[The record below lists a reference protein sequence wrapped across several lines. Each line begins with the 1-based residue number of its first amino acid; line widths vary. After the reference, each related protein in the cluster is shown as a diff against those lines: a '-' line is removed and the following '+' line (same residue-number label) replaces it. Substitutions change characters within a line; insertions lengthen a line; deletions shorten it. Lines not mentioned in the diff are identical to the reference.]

1 MLRWLRPLLS
11 PQAAR
16 AVLSGQ
22 PALCAGLFGD
32 HDRPLCARRWGGRQV
47 SAHSSVSA
55 REFGIRQACRHRGR
69 QGLHLAGAITPI
81 TPSSPPSHPS
91 HSPYPSH
98 PSPALTP
105 LTPIRPPSPSFHP
118 MSTAAPTKLYIRAPI
133 VSRGREAKERA

>member
-47 SAHSSVSA
+47 SAHSSFSA

-69 QGLHLAGAITPI
+69 QGLHLAGAHHTASNNYVVTGARTLLPLLRD
-81 TPSSPPSHPS
+81 SPNGT
-91 HSPYPSH
+91 YPNGGQM
-98 PSPALTP
+98 PCTD
-105 LTPIRPPSPSFHP
+105 T
-118 MSTAAPTKLYIRAPI
+118 
-133 VSRGREAKERA
+133 